1 MSSNVSTYLDISPA
15 AMESMLDMSVKYAL
29 QSVPKERP
37 NAAELRQAVSTRGGG
52 LGVSFVAAVVLIEAG
67 NLPTPAR
74 ATAALLPA
82 IAMAAFLWVEISFL
96 SQLDE
101 LHRRVQLEALAVAFP
116 LAILLVFT
124 VGSLER
130 AGVHIE
136 GFERPRDLWPLVVI
150 PYPIGLLFA
159 WRRYQ

>member
-1 MSSNVSTYLDISPA
+1 MRPKNGWRFLTA
-15 AMESMLDMSVKYAL
+15 ATGLML
-29 QSVPKERP
+29 
-37 NAAELRQAVSTRGGG
+37 
-52 LGVSFVAAVVLIEAG
+52 SFAAAVFLIEAG
-67 NLPTPAR
+67 HLPTPAR
-74 ATAALLPA
+74 AAAALLPV
-82 IAMAAFLWVEISFL
+82 IGMAAFLWIEISYL
-96 SQLDE
+96 RQLDE

-116 LAILLVFT
+116 LALLLVFT

-159 WRRYQ
+159 WRRYR

>member
-1 MSSNVSTYLDISPA
+1 MRPKNGWRLLA
-15 AMESMLDMSVKYAL
+15 AATGLMLSFAT
-29 QSVPKERP
+29 
-37 NAAELRQAVSTRGGG
+37 AV
-52 LGVSFVAAVVLIEAG
+52 LVVEAG
-67 NLPTPAR
+67 HLPTPAR
-74 ATAALLPA
+74 AGAALLPA
-82 IAMAAFLWVEISFL
+82 IAMAAFLWVEISYL
-96 SQLDE
+96 RQLDE

-116 LAILLVFT
+116 LALLLVFT

-159 WRRYQ
+159 WRRYR

>member
-1 MSSNVSTYLDISPA
+1 MSSRWLVLALVFLAAAAHSQTRYVSDRTI
-15 AMESMLDMSVKYAL
+15 V
-29 QSVPKERP
+29 
-37 NAAELRQAVSTRGGG
+37 ELRRGPSTEYLILRNLEAGEAV
-52 LGVSFVAAVVLIEAG
+52 LLIEA
-67 NLPTPAR
+67 NQLPTPAR
-74 ATAALLPA
+74 TAAALVPA
-82 IAMAAFLWVEISFL
+82 LGMAVFLWVEISYVR
-96 SQLDE
+96 QLDE

-116 LAILLVFT
+116 LALLLVFT

-159 WRRYQ
+159 WRRYR

>member
-1 MSSNVSTYLDISPA
+1 MQPNFGRRFLLA
-15 AMESMLDMSVKYAL
+15 A
-29 QSVPKERP
+29 
-37 NAAELRQAVSTRGGG
+37 GG

-74 ATAALLPA
+74 ATAAMLPA

-130 AGVHIE
+130 AGVQIE

-159 WRRYQ
+159 WRRYR